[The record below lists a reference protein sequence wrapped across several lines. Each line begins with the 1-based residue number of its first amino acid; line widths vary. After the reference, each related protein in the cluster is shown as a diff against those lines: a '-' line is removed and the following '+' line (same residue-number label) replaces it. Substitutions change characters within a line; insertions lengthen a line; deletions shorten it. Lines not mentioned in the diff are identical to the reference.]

1 MAIEYT
7 WKVLNLETVTDD
19 KLGEVVASVL
29 WELTGIDSDDG
40 IQSTF
45 TRKTSLL
52 DANQEQFIKI
62 ENITEEMVVRWIE
75 QKSLIEIEDEEQ
87 KIFEPQFVVE
97 HAKKE
102 IEKTIEL
109 ERNKKNILP
118 WQ

>member
-1 MAIEYT
+1 MTIEYT
-7 WKVLNLETVTDD
+7 WKILDLETATDD
-19 KLGEVVASVL
+19 NLGEVVISAL
-29 WELTGIDSDDG
+29 WELTGVDSSDG
-40 IQSTF
+40 IEGTF
-45 TRKTSLL
+45 TTKTSLL
-52 DANQEQFIKI
+52 DATQEQFVKI

-75 QKSLIEIEDEEQ
+75 QKSLIEIEDEEK